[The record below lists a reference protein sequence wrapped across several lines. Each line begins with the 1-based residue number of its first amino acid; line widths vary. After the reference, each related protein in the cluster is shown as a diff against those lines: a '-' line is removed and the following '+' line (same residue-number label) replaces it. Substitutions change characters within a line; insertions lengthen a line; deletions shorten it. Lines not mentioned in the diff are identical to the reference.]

1 VLLQEGPDSAYDRA
15 IIKLSPGGSD
25 AKVARE
31 FCLLSNTF
39 IDPDGPEQGFA
50 ITNPA
55 KTNIGYRSR
64 NEVLVGTDFGGDGST
79 LTDSGY
85 PRVVK
90 SWKRGTPLEEAVT
103 VFEGEQTDILA
114 YQSSYLDRGFAHEFQ
129 VRQITFYSSKH
140 WYRPLTPESMKE
152 TTADAEATPFK
163 EVPMPADAEIGTF
176 ANMALLTL
184 RSDMEQGDHKSFAA
198 GSLVTL
204 PLEELMENNWSNA
217 TALFTP
223 TPSRS
228 LSHNTECKDYI
239 ILKILEDVKTVL
251 EFHKYDPDTKA
262 FVQQSGG
269 DGAAVPVGEDVG
281 VGSHCRDSSFD
292 NTLWL
297 MRDGYLI
304 PDALE
309 MASAEDCCSS
319 PKPVK
324 AKPAMFNADG
334 LTVLQN
340 FATSL
345 DGTKIPY
352 FVIRREDLK
361 MDRTNPV
368 LLDAYGGFEISMLP
382 GYSAGVGAGWLERG
396 GIKVIAN
403 IRGGGEY
410 GPK

>member
-1 VLLQEGPDSAYDRA
+1 
-15 IIKLSPGGSD
+15 
-25 AKVARE
+25 
-31 FCLLSNTF
+31 
-39 IDPDGPEQGFA
+39 
-50 ITNPA
+50 
-55 KTNIGYRSR
+55 
-64 NEVLVGTDFGGDGST
+64 
-79 LTDSGY
+79 
-85 PRVVK
+85 
-90 SWKRGTPLEEAVT
+90 LEEAVT

-140 WYRPLTPESMKE
+140 WYRPLTPDTIKE
-152 TTADAEATPFK
+152 ITADAESTPFK
-163 EVPMPADAEIGTF
+163 EVPMPEDAEIGTF
-176 ANMALLTL
+176 GCMALMTL
-184 RSDMEQGDHKSFAA
+184 RSDMEKNGKGFAA
-198 GSLVTL
+198 GSLVAL
-204 PLEELMENNWSNA
+204 PMDELMEDNWSNA
-217 TALFTP
+217 TELFTP

-228 LSHNTECKDYI
+228 LSHQTECKDFI

-251 EFHKYDPDTKA
+251 EFHKYDPDTRT

-269 DGAAVPVGEDVG
+269 EGAAVLVGEDVG

-297 MRDGYLI
+297 MRDGYLV

-309 MASAEDCCSS
+309 MASAEDCCASS
-319 PKPVK
+319 KPVK

-334 LTVLQN
+334 LCVVQH

-352 FVIRREDLK
+352 FVIRRKDVK
-361 MDRTNPV
+361 FDGTNPV